1 MCRGTL
7 LEEHCYT
14 ACTERTDFSFSHDSC
29 QRISPGLFPSD
40 SPHPPVAS
48 AEPSPLC
55 VSLTP
60 SAMAGPKP
68 VVLTGP
74 SGAGKSTL
82 LKKLM
87 KEFDNVFGFSV
98 SRKCAQLAFAVQARV
113 QLTRLQELSEDGLH
127 VCLKLLEQV
136 NPENTTL
143 SYSDHLSRY

>member
-14 ACTERTDFSFSHDSC
+14 ACTERADFCFSHDSC
-29 QRISPGLFPSD
+29 QRISLGLFPSD
-40 SPHPPVAS
+40 SPHPLVAS

-98 SRKCAQLAFAVQARV
+98 SRKCAFGVCCSGVSAAKKASGAFRRWAACVFKVAR
-113 QLTRLQELSEDGLH
+113 QSKPRKHNIILFTS
-127 VCLKLLEQV
+127 
-136 NPENTTL
+136 
-143 SYSDHLSRY
+143 SF